1 MRASIIDPCQP
12 AERSSTVKSCW
23 TWTAG
28 CSCMTS
34 RGCRQQRD
42 NRQGWWWL
50 HDRRNISSSI
60 NQSSTSATSQ
70 SLEPYAC
77 RCALSADDT
86 PCRAGSS
93 SSRRLVEASGRRLWI
108 LNIERPSLLFDLHQL
123 LRIQPFMYAFP
134 MDSSSASTSQRLVL
148 ARKKNDRTVGVN
160 LYRRVWA
167 RRVDVCSY
175 MPRRVD
181 AHAPFRDCRFVLVRF
196 GFVTAQFWGF
206 RFLVARCWRHQ
217 RIFLISCWW
226 SR

>member
-1 MRASIIDPCQP
+1 MHGEMVLPHQ
-12 AERSSTVKSCW
+12 VNSCW

-28 CSCMTS
+28 TVYSSWMTS

-42 NRQGWWWL
+42 KAGGASMAAEILAAPLIHPPRVLQ
-50 HDRRNISSSI
+50 
-60 NQSSTSATSQ
+60 AK
-70 SLEPYAC
+70 
-77 RCALSADDT
+77 ALNHTHVAVLCQLMT
-86 PCRAGSS
+86 PCRWILVGSS
-93 SSRRLVEASGRRLWI
+93 VGRRSIWRLWI
-108 LNIERPSLLFDLHQL
+108 LNIERPSLLFDLQL

-175 MPRRVD
+175 VPRRVD

-196 GFVTAQFWGF
+196 GFVTAQFWVF
-206 RFLVARCWRHQ
+206 RFWQVGLDSGNWQPGVDINAS
-217 RIFLISCWW
+217 F
-226 SR
+226 